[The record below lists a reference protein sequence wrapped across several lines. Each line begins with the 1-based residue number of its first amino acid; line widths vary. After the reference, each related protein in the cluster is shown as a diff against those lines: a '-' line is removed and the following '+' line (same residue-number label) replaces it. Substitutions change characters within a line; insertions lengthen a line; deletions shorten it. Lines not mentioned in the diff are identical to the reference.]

1 MWRGRHAKEKATAS
15 PEKHSA
21 RMKKAKDSLNG
32 TRHVEGRHVRDTAVS
47 PWKHGARIKNGLRR
61 GCSSVVEHLSHG
73 AEVASSIP
81 ANSIIFCA
89 LRCHNMATTVGMAAV
104 RDGGNCTPIVPYPM
118 IKT

>member
-1 MWRGRHAKEKATAS
+1 MNSVNLARTGVRRVAPRCATLRRFSSVLLFPYDKGYSRS
-15 PEKHSA
+15 PE
-21 RMKKAKDSLNG
+21 
-32 TRHVEGRHVRDTAVS
+32 
-47 PWKHGARIKNGLRR
+47 KHGARIKNGLRR

>member
-1 MWRGRHAKEKATAS
+1 MIPS
-15 PEKHSA
+15 Q
-21 RMKKAKDSLNG
+21 KAKDSLEWNSACG
-32 TRHVEGRHVRDTAVS
+32 GAACKGYSRS
-47 PWKHGARIKNGLRR
+47 PEKHGARIKNGLRR
-61 GCSSVVEHLSHG
+61 GCSSVVEHLSRK